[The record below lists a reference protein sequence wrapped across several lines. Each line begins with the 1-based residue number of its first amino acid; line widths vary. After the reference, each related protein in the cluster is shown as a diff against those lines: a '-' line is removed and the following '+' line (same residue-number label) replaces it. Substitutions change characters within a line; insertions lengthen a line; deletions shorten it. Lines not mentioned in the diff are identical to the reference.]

1 MRFLM
6 RLRAWTGIVAAM
18 AVFWHGVLL
27 VRHSLAMADALR
39 HHRALLADMTSLC
52 RTRPGETSN
61 AATDLPPMPLPSAP
75 RPDDAA
81 GCLMCAGLVG
91 AVLPTPRFETLPAPA
106 APAVGS
112 AQAEAQRVSP
122 LQIAH
127 PLARGPPLAA

>member
-1 MRFLM
+1 M
-6 RLRAWTGIVAAM
+6 RLRAWIGSVAAI
-18 AVFWHGVLL
+18 AVSWHGVLL
-27 VRHSLAMADALR
+27 ACHSAAMADALR
-39 HHRALLADMTSLC
+39 HHRALLSDMTSLC

-61 AATDLPPMPLPSAP
+61 AATDLPPLPSAP

-81 GCLMCAGLVG
+81 GCLMCAGLAG
-91 AVLPTPRFETLPAPA
+91 AVLPTPRFATLPVPA